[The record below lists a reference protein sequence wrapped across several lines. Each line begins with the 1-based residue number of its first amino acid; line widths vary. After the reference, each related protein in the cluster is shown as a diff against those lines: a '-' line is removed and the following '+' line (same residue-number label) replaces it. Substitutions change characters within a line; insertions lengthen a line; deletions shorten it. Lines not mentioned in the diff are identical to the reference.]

1 VSIIL
6 LIADQHKGTMKST
19 VKLSWREKIGFSIG
33 EYSASVVWGALM
45 FFIPSFYTDTFGLT
59 AGSVALMFL
68 VVRLFDSL
76 NDPIMGL
83 IADQTTSRWGKFRPY
98 LLWFAVPY
106 GCMALLL
113 FNVPDFDYT
122 GKLIYAY
129 LTYGVMMIIYT
140 AIMIP
145 YNAMVGVLTP
155 NTEERTVLSSL
166 KFVFAYAASMSVQG
180 FVIPMVEYFGNGD
193 DILGYRVTM
202 GIFGGICIVFFLI
215 AFATSKERVAPP
227 ADQKPAIK
235 VDLQLLLRN
244 RAWILLMLVSLGI
257 LIYVAIRSAI
267 ILYYFEYVIGDKSGA
282 GQFMVVGTI
291 FVLIGVLPTKVLSR
305 LIGKR
310 KLFMVCMMLI
320 TLSSAG
326 FYWAGENMFLLYV
339 FQILFSL
346 ASGPTMPLLW
356 AMLADVA
363 DYGEW
368 KDGRRST
375 ALVYS
380 AATLA
385 QKAGFSI
392 GGAIIMWLMAWAG
405 YTAGEAQ
412 NEAALLTIRL
422 GLSMIPAAIAGAT
435 VIVLQN
441 YNLDENMLRRVSL
454 ELQARRL

>member
-1 VSIIL
+1 MRKEEDEI
-6 LIADQHKGTMKST
+6 QMG
-19 VKLSWREKIGFSIG
+19 KLSWQEKIGFSIG

-68 VVRLFDSL
+68 VVRLFDSV

-83 IADQTTSRWGKFRPY
+83 IADQTQTRWGKFRPY
-98 LLWFAVPY
+98 ILWFAVPY
-106 GCMALLL
+106 GFMALLL
-113 FNVPDFDYT
+113 FNVPTLNYT

-129 LTYGVMMIIYT
+129 LTYGIMMLIYT

-145 YNAMVGVLTP
+145 YNALVGVITP

-166 KFVFAYAASMSVQG
+166 KFIFAYAASMSVQG
-180 FVIPMVEYFGNGD
+180 FVIPMVEYFGQGD

-202 GIFGGICIVFFLI
+202 SIFGAICIVLFLI
-215 AFATSKERVAPP
+215 AFFTSRERVAPP
-227 ADQKPAIK
+227 VGQQRAIK
-235 VDLQLLLRN
+235 QDIQLLLSN
-244 RAWILLMLVSLGI
+244 SAWLMLMLVSLGI
-257 LIYVAIRSAI
+257 LIYVAVRSAI

-282 GQFMVVGTI
+282 SVFMVVGTI
-291 FVLIGVLPTKVLSR
+291 FVLIGVIPTKFLSR
-305 LIGKR
+305 LLGKKR
-310 KLFMVCMMLI
+310 LFVICMILI
-320 TLSSAG
+320 SLSSLG
-326 FYWAGENMFLLYV
+326 FYWAGDHLILLYS
-339 FQILFSL
+339 FQIIFSL

-385 QKAGFSI
+385 QKAGFSL
-392 GGAIIMWLMAWAG
+392 GGALIMWLLAWAG
-405 YTAGEAQ
+405 YQAGQVQ
-412 NEAALLTIRL
+412 NATSLLTIRY
-422 GLSMIPAAIAGAT
+422 GLSIIPAVIAAAT
-435 VIVLQN
+435 IIALRY
-441 YNLDENMLRRVSL
+441 YNLDRKMLRQVAFEL
-454 ELQARRL
+454 EQRRR